1 MFNKQWMALLLC
13 AGLTTAQAMTTTF
26 PEGSA
31 ELTPEALHAALAGK
45 VFRVNPENGKAWRL
59 QYRDN
64 GYFFLNV
71 DGGYNDSG
79 TWSVK
84 DSSLC
89 SEGRKIAASCN
100 PMRLKDGRLYLKRD
114 NGEVVEFVS
123 Q

>member
-45 VFRVNPENGKAWRL
+45 SIRVQPETGGEWRL
-59 QYRDN
+59 KYKDS
-64 GYFFLNV
+64 GYFFIYV
-71 DGGYNDSG
+71 GSHYSDSG
-79 TWSVK
+79 KWSVK
-84 DSSLC
+84 DSTLC
-89 SEGRKIAASCN
+89 SEGQKIAANCN
-100 PMRLKDGRLYLKRD
+100 PMRLKDGKLYLKRD
-114 NGEVVEFVS
+114 NGEVVEFVP